1 MSLILCA
8 VAKPE
13 VISAL
18 LGLAHSLGFI
28 ILYWSHSAVTILGTV
43 LGRLRLRESCIPD
56 FTPSAINVVINEVE
70 KVEHVVNTAYVVQLI
85 SVASESTTGTEDSA

>member
-13 VISAL
+13 VSS
-18 LGLAHSLGFI
+18 GLFGSAHSLGFV
-28 ILYWSHSAVTILGTV
+28 ILHWSHSAVTILGTV

-56 FTPSAINVVINEVE
+56 FTPSAINVVLDEVE
-70 KVEHVVNTAYVVQLI
+70 EVEHVVHTAHIVQLI
-85 SVASESTTGTEDSA
+85 SVASESTSSTEEFA